1 MKIRR
6 IEDMTRGWFVGGFEP
21 TAWYTKDFEVGYR
34 VHAKGSRENHYHTVV
49 TEINLMVS
57 GSLKMQ
63 DQILKPG
70 DIFIIEPWEITNAEF
85 LEDSGIICVK
95 VPSANDKRL
104 LELVD
109 NP

>member
-1 MKIRR
+1 MKVLKID
-6 IEDMTRGWFVGGFEP
+6 DMTRGWFVGGFEP
-21 TAWYTKDFEVGYR
+21 TAWHTKDFEVGYR
-34 VHAKGSRENHYHTVV
+34 VHQKGSQENHYHTVV

-57 GSLKMQ
+57 GQMKMQ
-63 DQILKPG
+63 DRILNPG

-104 LELVD
+104 LKLLD
-109 NP
+109 